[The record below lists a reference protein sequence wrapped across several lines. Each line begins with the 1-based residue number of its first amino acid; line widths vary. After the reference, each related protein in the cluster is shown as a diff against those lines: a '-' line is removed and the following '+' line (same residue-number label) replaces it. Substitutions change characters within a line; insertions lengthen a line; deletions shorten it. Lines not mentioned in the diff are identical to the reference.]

1 MTLATAARR
10 RLPQFLTVLLAVISL
25 LEGIAS
31 AGIGDH
37 VPLPRSGKRIRN
49 RATMD
54 LESHWVSGNGYRPIK
69 VTINNVPAG
78 PTTSDR
84 DFRIRL
90 TPHGYYGD
98 EGNVQVEAF
107 VEMPEGTSA
116 GTAWVAVP
124 QVDGWNYVDIEV
136 REGGRRIEELS
147 ENTVDFSGNGGRG
160 PSGYGEAMPSVLF
173 IDSDTPDFAYRQRL
187 QRGAIGTPMPTY
199 DLPDLRIWN
208 AIAPNI
214 NDRYGNRSTIQS
226 VDDSAEVMR
235 ATDTDSL
242 NLANQMPKVEIL
254 NFDQLP
260 DHWLHY
266 TCLDLIVIS
275 LDDAR
280 LLAKQQPKQW
290 AAIVEWTRSG
300 PSLIVTGMGEKF
312 ERLNELNKLAGFL
325 PEAPAAGQLP
335 EHGGWATARDEF
347 AYGRVNA
354 VEKILEADN
363 GNNYSIQG
371 NDGSTVRNNPL
382 LSVDGKKPPF
392 AIRPLGLGRVAA
404 MAKAEPLAPRSHDMA
419 WLLNQLESRNW
430 TSYQRHGIS
439 FARQNGDFMTFLVE
453 GTGKVPV
460 LSFLVL
466 ITLFVIIIG
475 PVNYML
481 LKHWRRLYVL
491 LVTVPAGAA
500 IVTISLFSYA
510 LLSDGL
516 GVRLRAR
523 SYTRLDQR
531 DGQSFIWA
539 RQSYYAGLAPS
550 GGLRFPTN
558 TAVYPI
564 EERPTNRSSGR
575 RRELAWTDDHQQLR
589 SGYISSRQTAQ
600 YLVLSGGKSE
610 RKLVVKGAA
619 GAGAPPKVVNQLG
632 APIKHLALRDK
643 DGNYYHLEDL
653 AADEEKPLRVPTDI
667 KKKDL
672 SPAEKYAIAL
682 KPFSELYN
690 ERRPTMPIGYQTNEY
705 GGGLLGFSQGGFRGY
720 MYDPYNR
727 NLPTPTFGTSIL
739 ERELLRTATNS
750 SSQLE
755 PGSYVALLEHSPDMP
770 VGYPK
775 TQERGSFHI
784 LEGRW

>member
-10 RLPQFLTVLLAVISL
+10 RLPQFLTLLLVAL
-25 LEGIAS
+25 AWLEGPAS
-31 AGIGDH
+31 AGIGDQ
-37 VPLPRSGKRIRN
+37 VPLPRPGKRVRN

-54 LESHWVSGNGYRPIK
+54 LESHWVSGNGYRPVK

-78 PTTSDR
+78 PTTFDR
-84 DFRIRL
+84 DFRVRL

-98 EGNVQVEAF
+98 EGNVQVEAY

-124 QVDGWNYVDIEV
+124 QVDGWNYVDVEV

-147 ENTVDFSGNGGRG
+147 ENAVDFSSSGARG

-173 IDSDTPDFAYRQRL
+173 IDSNTPDFTYRQRL
-187 QRGAIGTPMPTY
+187 QRGAMGAPMPTY
-199 DLPDLRIWN
+199 DLPDLRTWN

-214 NDRYGNRSTIQS
+214 NDRYGNRSNIQS
-226 VDDSAEVMR
+226 DDDSAVR

-260 DHWLHY
+260 DQWLHY
-266 TCLDLIVIS
+266 TCLDLIIIS
-275 LDDAR
+275 IDDLR
-280 LLAKQQPKQW
+280 VLAKKQPKQW

-300 PSLIVTGMGEKF
+300 PTLIVTGMGAEF
-312 ERLNELNKLAGFL
+312 EHLNELNKLVGFL
-325 PEAPAAGQLP
+325 PEAPADGQLP
-335 EHGGWATARDEF
+335 EHAGWQKARDEF

-354 VEKILEADN
+354 VEKILETDN
-363 GNNYSIQG
+363 GVNYSVQG
-371 NDGSTVRNNPL
+371 NDGSTIRKNPQ
-382 LSVDGKKPPF
+382 LSVDGQKPPF

-404 MAKAEPLAPRSHDMA
+404 MAKAEPLAKGSPDMA

-439 FARQNGDFMTFLVE
+439 FARQNSDFMTFLVE

-475 PVNYML
+475 PVNYVL

-531 DGQSFIWA
+531 DGQSFTWA

-550 GGLRFPTN
+550 GGLRFPPN
-558 TAVYPI
+558 AAVYPI
-564 EERPTNRSSGR
+564 EEQPRNRSSGR

-610 RKLVVKGAA
+610 RKLVVKS
-619 GAGAPPKVVNQLG
+619 GAPPKVVNQLG

-643 DGNYYHLEDL
+643 DGNYFHLQDL
-653 AADEEKPLRVPTDI
+653 VADEEKTLLVPTDV

-672 SPAEKYAIAL
+672 TPAEKYAIAL
-682 KPFSELYN
+682 KPFGELYN

-705 GGGLLGFSQGGFRGY
+705 GGGLLGFSQGGYPGY
-720 MYDPYNR
+720 GYDPYGR

-755 PGSYVALLEHSPDMP
+755 PGSYVALLERSPDMP
-770 VGYPK
+770 VGYPE
-775 TQERGSFHI
+775 TEERGSFHI